1 METEIIE
8 FERRGIPLKIS
19 TLKMTK
25 EGIFRGLHSH
35 GAQEIVEVKSGCL
48 LCCVNGE
55 QIRLKPNEILI
66 INSNVSHKLSCEAAE
81 ADVVYSQIDF
91 HALLEKDSNDAF
103 SLLYRFIFYAD
114 AKPYLVFSP
123 NQVLQSLL
131 HKIYGRYEEGE
142 SSRLYL
148 RAYTYELLAFMDE
161 WGFLPKQTVEAA
173 KLQKIQGIVGY
184 INENF
189 RSPITLDDIC
199 QAVKYNRYTV
209 CRLFR
214 GATGR
219 TVFAYIN
226 FLRTHYAVEMLKEN
240 RYTILEIATESG
252 FSTVTYF
259 NRVFKSIMGCA
270 PSVYRKFFNSP

>member
-1 METEIIE
+1 METEFIE

-35 GAQEIVEVKSGCL
+35 GAYEIVEVKSGCL
-48 LCCVNGE
+48 LCCVNGD

-66 INSNVSHKLSCEAAE
+66 INNNISHKLCYEVAE
-81 ADVVYSQIDF
+81 ADVVYTQIDF
-91 HALLEKDSNDAF
+91 HTLWENDSSDDF
-103 SLLYRFIFYAD
+103 SLLSRFIFYAD
-114 AKPYLVFSP
+114 AKPYMVFS
-123 NQVLQSLL
+123 NHQQLQSILN
-131 HKIYGRYEEGE
+131 KIYVRYEEGE
-142 SSRLYL
+142 SGKLYL
-148 RAYTYELLAFMDE
+148 KAYIYELLAFMDE
-161 WGFLPKQTVEAA
+161 WAFLPKQTVEAA
-173 KLQKIQGIVGY
+173 KLQKIQGIVWY

-199 QAVKYNRYTV
+199 QTVKYNRYTV
-209 CRLFR
+209 CRLFH
-214 GATGR
+214 GATGK

-240 RYTILEIATESG
+240 KYTILEIATESG

-270 PSVYRKFFNSP
+270 PSVYRKYV